1 MRITRQIVGGTAGVA
16 VLCVVGFVAN
26 PDAVKDLGRRLAGG
40 AELLEQAEG
49 ISQQVQN
56 HKVVLS
62 AVETK
67 EKKAVSALSAG
78 QEAEARLHF
87 DSAEYFYDAAVRAA
101 QRSLQRDPTSDA
113 AMEER
118 LRAGV
123 ALGAFWYHRGHMDK
137 AEKILKEAEVNSK
150 SSALSLVLAE
160 AERFEVLGNVYRD
173 MGRYKEARRQY
184 ETAEHLLVRSETQD
198 ERIEATRA
206 LLLAEQAWLLN
217 KQEKLTEADNA
228 MTAALKALTAAHAG
242 KDQEALA
249 TGRLGAIQHDEGFVA
264 AAMTNYISALQT
276 ELASGADGCSPD
288 AFETLQN
295 MAVGQRDLGKGTAS
309 ISTIERAVNLQ
320 KQQLE
325 AEQKVN
331 EKVED
336 KALMASLARSYA
348 LGAELLRGSDKSK
361 CAKGLRWA
369 HEALSL
375 QQRVDGD
382 VLKTEQADI
391 LNTIGNVQSDL
402 GRYND
407 AGNSYKASLSIHEKL
422 EPNGNTATTASVYG
436 NLGSLLHR
444 QGRFQEA
451 ITMYEKSMKLQEAVL
466 APSNP
471 DIAVT
476 CNNLAVSLT
485 KLGKLEDALE
495 YAKRAVALVD
505 ESDLQESNGDKQLF
519 GATLKHIQ
527 GQIGKQAAHK
537 SMRVQEQ

>member
-1 MRITRQIVGGTAGVA
+1 
-16 VLCVVGFVAN
+16 
-26 PDAVKDLGRRLAGG
+26 
-40 AELLEQAEG
+40 
-49 ISQQVQN
+49 
-56 HKVVLS
+56 
-62 AVETK
+62 
-67 EKKAVSALSAG
+67 
-78 QEAEARLHF
+78 
-87 DSAEYFYDAAVRAA
+87 
-101 QRSLQRDPTSDA
+101 
-113 AMEER
+113 
-118 LRAGV
+118 
-123 ALGAFWYHRGHMDK
+123 
-137 AEKILKEAEVNSK
+137 
-150 SSALSLVLAE
+150 
-160 AERFEVLGNVYRD
+160 
-173 MGRYKEARRQY
+173 
-184 ETAEHLLVRSETQD
+184 
-198 ERIEATRA
+198 
-206 LLLAEQAWLLN
+206 
-217 KQEKLTEADNA
+217 
-228 MTAALKALTAAHAG
+228 
-242 KDQEALA
+242 
-249 TGRLGAIQHDEGFVA
+249 
-264 AAMTNYISALQT
+264 
-276 ELASGADGCSPD
+276 
-288 AFETLQN
+288 
-295 MAVGQRDLGKGTAS
+295 MAVGQRDLGKGIAS

-336 KALMASLARSYA
+336 KAWMASLARSYA

-369 HEALSL
+369 HEALSIAAA
-375 QQRVDGD
+375 VDGD
-382 VLKTEQADI
+382 VLKMEQADI
-391 LNTIGNVQSDL
+391 LNAIGNVQADL

-407 AGNSYKASLSIHEKL
+407 AGNSYKVSLSIHEKL
-422 EPNGNTATTASVYG
+422 EPNGNTATTAAVYG

-451 ITMYEKSMKLQEAVL
+451 ITMYEKSMKLQEAVLAPSNPDIAVTCNNLAVSLYEKSMKLQEAVL